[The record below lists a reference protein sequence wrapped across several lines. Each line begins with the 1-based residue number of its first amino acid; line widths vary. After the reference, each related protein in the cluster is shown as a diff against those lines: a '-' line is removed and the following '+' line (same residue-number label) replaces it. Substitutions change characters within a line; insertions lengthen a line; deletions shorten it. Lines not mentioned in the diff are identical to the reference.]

1 MAECFSFFLFF
12 FFCVCVCVVV
22 VVVLFICRIT
32 HQCFKFGMFCN
43 KVMLCQFSQLSSELN
58 FWWGMKYIFFTYL
71 CGIIYIYYLH
81 ALHNWPH
88 ALNNLFH
95 YCYLIASCMHS
106 LYLFLEGQI
115 WLNEVSVNDW
125 LFLIIIKTCSI
136 FLSLIFFPF
145 FIFLLYYI

>member
-58 FWWGMKYIFFTYL
+58 FW
-71 CGIIYIYYLH
+71 
-81 ALHNWPH
+81 
-88 ALNNLFH
+88 
-95 YCYLIASCMHS
+95 
-106 LYLFLEGQI
+106 
-115 WLNEVSVNDW
+115 
-125 LFLIIIKTCSI
+125 
-136 FLSLIFFPF
+136 
-145 FIFLLYYI
+145 